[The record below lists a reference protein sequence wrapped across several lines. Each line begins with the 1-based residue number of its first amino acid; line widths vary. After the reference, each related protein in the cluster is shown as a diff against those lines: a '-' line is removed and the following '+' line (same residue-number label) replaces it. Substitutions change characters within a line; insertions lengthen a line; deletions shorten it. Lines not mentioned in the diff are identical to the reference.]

1 MKLNAIDM
9 LKRKHLEQDK
19 RELLS
24 GHDGETNVDE
34 VITRPESDLSFFGD
48 GSEGALWDIF
58 RRQDVPKLQEY
69 LRKHFR
75 EFRHIHCSPL
85 EQELSP
91 GHSFRSL
98 EMLFSF
104 QLAVLTKSEI

>member
-1 MKLNAIDM
+1 MWTQVNVLTHIAELKLKSEHLSAIDM
-9 LKRKHLEQDK
+9 LKRKHFEQDK

-24 GHDGETNVDE
+24 DHDGETNVDK
-34 VITRPESDLSFFGD
+34 VTTIPESDLSFAGD

-58 RRQDVPKLQEY
+58 RRQD
-69 LRKHFR
+69 
-75 EFRHIHCSPL
+75 
-85 EQELSP
+85 ELSP